1 MNDTPTNNILSDN
14 LRWCLEQ
21 IESGPWNVIQLRGEH
36 ISDTQFNQGD
46 IDLLISNESVELL
59 LNAIYKWV
67 CERKCHARVMSRKN
81 RKIQLTL
88 YSTDG
93 KDCVIFDLWL
103 ELWQLD
109 HKRSCLT
116 YSGARDATQTPQP
129 AIARFPANLE
139 ACIYIQHL
147 ICKKRSIDNQSTI
160 SRLNDYNQTC
170 DKEIADVISEI
181 LSTQTISQAID
192 ELTLKY
198 INERCLLQSPS
209 SFTHTAKRLGS
220 LIKEGW
226 LAAPRATRMISIM
239 GSDGAGK
246 TTLANHLLESVDNI
260 SRVFTGK
267 HLYRKS
273 YIHKLMV
280 IFIRPLLFQS
290 RETFDEKLAPWV
302 YLRASLGIRIKY
314 WKQKNKGL
322 MLIDRTIMDFLYL
335 DRKTDTPRFSKF
347 RFLSQFTGKR
357 IPIVHCI
364 VNSQNIADRKPE
376 MTEQGIL
383 HYNQDMFNCHS
394 LRSPTDYLAF
404 NNDCSLKQSTEALT
418 TIISKL

>member
-1 MNDTPTNNILSDN
+1 MKDSLINNSPSDN
-14 LRWCLEQ
+14 LRWCLDQ
-21 IESGPWNVIQLRGEH
+21 IEDGPWSLIQLRGEQL
-36 ISDTQFNQGD
+36 SDSHFNQDD
-46 IDLLISNESVELL
+46 IDLLASKESVGLL
-59 LNAIYKWV
+59 LSAIYQWV
-67 CERKCHARVMSRKN
+67 CERKCHAQVMSRKN
-81 RKIQLTL
+81 RKVQLTL

-109 HKRSCLT
+109 RKQCYLT
-116 YSGARDATQTPQP
+116 YSGAKVAIQTSQTT
-129 AIARFPANLE
+129 IARFPVNLE

-160 SRLNDYNQTC
+160 NRLNDYSQNC
-170 DKEIADVISEI
+170 DKELAEVISEI
-181 LSTQTISQAID
+181 SSTRKISQSID

-198 INERCLLQSPS
+198 IKDRCQIQCPS

-220 LIKEGW
+220 TIKESW
-226 LAAPRATRMISIM
+226 LAAPRETRMISIM

-246 TTLANHLLESVDNI
+246 TTLANNLLESKNNI

-280 IFIRPLLFQS
+280 ILIRPLLFQS

-314 WKQKNKGL
+314 WRQKNKSL

-335 DRKTDTPRFSKF
+335 DRKTDTPHFSKF
-347 RFLSQFTGKR
+347 KFLSQVFGKR
-357 IPIVHCI
+357 IPIIHCI
-364 VNSQNIADRKPE
+364 VNPQNIADRKPE

-383 HYNQDMFNCHS
+383 HYNEDMFNCHS
-394 LRSPTDYLAF
+394 KRSPTDYLAF
-404 NNDCSLKQSTEALT
+404 NNDCSLNDSVEALT
-418 TIISKL
+418 EILNKT

>member
-1 MNDTPTNNILSDN
+1 MKDITNNIPSDN
-14 LRWCLEQ
+14 LRWCLKQ
-21 IESGPWNVIQLRGEH
+21 IENGPWNLIQLRGEQL
-36 ISDTQFNQGD
+36 SDTEFNQGD
-46 IDLLISNESVELL
+46 IDLLTSNESVELL
-59 LNAIYKWV
+59 LNAVYKWIR
-67 CERKCHARVMSRKN
+67 ERKCHARVMSRKN
-81 RKIQLTL
+81 RKVQLIL

-93 KDCVIFDLWL
+93 EDCVIFDLWL
-103 ELWQLD
+103 ELWQFD
-109 HKRSCLT
+109 NKRSCLT
-116 YSGARDATQTPQP
+116 YLGAKDATETPQS

-160 SRLNDYNQTC
+160 SRLNEYSQNC
-170 DKEIADVISEI
+170 DKEIADIISEI
-181 LSTQTISQAID
+181 LNSQAISQTVE
-192 ELTLKY
+192 ELMLKY
-198 INERCLLQSPS
+198 INQRCQLQTPS
-209 SFTHTAKRLGS
+209 TFTHTAKRLGS
-220 LIKEGW
+220 VIKESW
-226 LAAPRATRMISIM
+226 LAAPRQTRMISIM

-246 TTLANHLLESVDNI
+246 TTLANHLLESVDNV

-280 IFIRPLLFQS
+280 ILIRPLLFQS

-314 WKQKNKGL
+314 WRQKNKGL
-322 MLIDRTIMDFLYL
+322 MLVDRTIMDFLYL
-335 DRKTDTPRFSKF
+335 DRKTDTPRFSRF
-347 RFLSQFTGKR
+347 RFLSNVFGKR
-357 IPIVHCI
+357 IPIIHCI
-364 VNSQNIADRKPE
+364 VNPQNISDRKPE

-404 NNDCSLKQSTEALT
+404 NNDCSLEDSVEALT
-418 TIISKL
+418 TILNKL

>member
-1 MNDTPTNNILSDN
+1 MTDSPTHNIPSDN

-21 IESGPWNVIQLRGEH
+21 IENGPWSAIQLRGEQ
-36 ISDTQFNQGD
+36 ISDTQFNQDD
-46 IDLLISNESVELL
+46 IDLLVSNESAKILL
-59 LNAIYKWV
+59 SAIYTWV

-81 RKIQLTL
+81 RKVQLIL

-116 YSGARDATQTPQP
+116 YSGAKDAIKTPQSS
-129 AIARFPANLE
+129 ISRFPANLE

-160 SRLNDYNQTC
+160 SRLNYYNENC
-170 DKEIADVISEI
+170 DKELTDVIVDI
-181 LSTQTISQAID
+181 VNTQKISQTID

-198 INERCLLQSPS
+198 INERCLIKSPS
-209 SFTHTAKRLGS
+209 NFTHTTKRLSS
-220 LIKEGW
+220 LIKESW
-226 LAAPRATRMISIM
+226 LAAPRENRMISIM

-246 TTLANHLLESVDNI
+246 TTIATHLLESEDNI

-273 YIHKLMV
+273 YIHKLLV

-314 WKQKNKGL
+314 WRQKNKGL
-322 MLIDRTIMDFLYL
+322 MLVDRTIMDFLYL
-335 DRKTDTPRFSKF
+335 DRKTDTPRFSRF
-347 RFLSQFTGKR
+347 RFLSNIFGKR
-357 IPIVHCI
+357 IPIIHCI
-364 VNSQNIADRKPE
+364 VNPQNISDRKPE

-404 NNDCSLKQSTEALT
+404 NNDCSLEDSVEALT
-418 TIISKL
+418 TILNKL